1 MTTKQSLDVPFT
13 PQALTLPDSGR
24 SMAIYITGARGAGK
38 TTLEGEIAVQD
49 YLKQI
54 PQVVIDPLGTTID
67 AFLFRLI
74 RLLQYLP
81 PSQHSRFWERIKY
94 VNMASTDFVVPFPL
108 IYKQGSERSFLEIA
122 ERYLNVIRL
131 SAPGLLTSE
140 VQGFPPLHY
149 IGVHTHILLA
159 SLDLPITAAEN
170 LLRHPEEWQKNGR
183 FAEALARNP
192 QCAPSVAFFL
202 DEFIPARPADRR
214 RLLNPYFDRIFT
226 FSLDKNLRAM
236 FGSSST
242 PGLNME
248 EVEREKQTVL
258 LDFRDERDPEMKRFK
273 LLWTFSYLY
282 EHIKLRGRR
291 EKPLA
296 LLIDEFSALTQRVTD
311 GVNPLVTLLDE
322 FINQYMR
329 NHNIWLTI
337 AHQSIFQ
344 VDEQLGNTLLS
355 LGTYIFGRV
364 AMMEE
369 ARILADVLWKKDPFR
384 VKHYRK
390 VWGKYDPPPGRYY
403 YTPPSGQESSYFIL
417 DTEPEFFPIDEQL
430 EVYATM
436 LTRLRLYEFMLRPA
450 LGEGEVSDSVFP
462 LSIHTLVRDKE
473 TGESFF
479 PAHYSA
485 VLTEVRALLAAKS
498 GIPVATLLAEQEARL
513 GSAATQEHRK
523 GNALPAPNPAP
534 DLTDQP
540 INRRERIS

>member
-1 MTTKQSLDVPFT
+1 
-13 PQALTLPDSGR
+13 
-24 SMAIYITGARGAGK
+24 
-38 TTLEGEIAVQD
+38 
-49 YLKQI
+49 
-54 PQVVIDPLGTTID
+54 
-67 AFLFRLI
+67 
-74 RLLQYLP
+74 
-81 PSQHSRFWERIKY
+81 
-94 VNMASTDFVVPFPL
+94 L
-108 IYKQGSERSFLEIA
+108 IYKQGSERSLLEIA
-122 ERYLNVIRL
+122 ERFLNVIRL

-159 SLDLPITAAEN
+159 SLELPITAAEN

-183 FAEALARNP
+183 FAEALERNP

-202 DEFIPARPADRR
+202 DEFIPARPTDRR

-226 FSLDKNLRAM
+226 FSLDPNLRAM

-242 PGLNME
+242 PGINWE

-296 LLIDEFSALTQRVTD
+296 LLIDEFSALTQRVSD

-329 NHNIWLTI
+329 NHNIWLTL

-344 VDEQLGNTLLS
+344 VDEQLRNTLLS

-369 ARILADVLWKKDPFR
+369 ARILADLLFKKDPFR

-390 VWGKYDPPPGRYY
+390 VWGKYDPPSGIYH
-403 YTPPSGQESSYFIL
+403 YTPPSRLENSYFVL
-417 DTEPEFFPIDEQL
+417 DTEPEFFPLEEQL
-430 EVYATM
+430 ELYATM

-462 LSIHTLVRDKE
+462 LSIHTLVQDKE
-473 TGESFF
+473 TGEFHF
-479 PAHYSA
+479 PAQYSA
-485 VLTEVRALLAAKS
+485 VLTEVRDLLAAKS

-513 GSAATQEHRK
+513 SPGAIQAHRN
-523 GNALPAPNPAP
+523 GNPLPAPKPAP

-540 INRRERIS
+540 INRRQRIS